1 MAKCSVLDHPHPGA
15 FRADP
20 PRKGEGNSVR
30 ILRSAD
36 YRRMPWKNGG
46 GETTEI
52 AVWPE
57 GSGLDDFGW
66 RVSMARV
73 ERDGPFSAFPGVDR
87 TLAILEGEGL
97 RLSVAGRAA
106 VNLDAG
112 AAPYSFP
119 GDQPTDSSLLGGP
132 ITDLN
137 VMTRRGQFAH
147 TVRRI
152 DVSGE
157 AEIASEAETVL
168 LLCHRG
174 SASLRSNRRAERLG
188 ALDCLVAEGLPTAAR
203 IEAEQ
208 PASLF
213 LIEIGKNG

>member
-1 MAKCSVLDHPHPGA
+1 M
-15 FRADP
+15 
-20 PRKGEGNSVR
+20 R
-30 ILRSAD
+30 ILRSVE
-36 YRRMPWKNGG
+36 YKRMPWKNGS

-87 TLAILEGEGL
+87 TLSILEGEGL

-106 VNLDAG
+106 VDLDAA

-119 GDQPTDSSLLGGP
+119 GGQPTDSSLLGGP

-137 VMTRRGQFAH
+137 VMTRRAQFAH

-157 AEIASEAETVL
+157 ADIASEAATVL

-174 SASLRSNRRAERLG
+174 SIRLSSDPTVQLE
-188 ALDCLVAEGLPTAAR
+188 ALDCLLRGSSPAALRVQAERT
-203 IEAEQ
+203 
-208 PASLF
+208 ASLF
-213 LIEIGKNG
+213 LIEIG